1 MTHYIRLDG
10 LRGVAAL
17 VVVWFHI
24 FEGFATSPVD
34 QRCNHGYLAV
44 DFFFLLS
51 GFVLSYAYDARMN
64 HTSLAERLSLGGFL
78 RRRMIRLHPMLV
90 LGLIWGAVAFFL
102 QGGVQWDGTAVS
114 PIWVVIA
121 LFVSLLL
128 IPAWPGSP
136 IEVRGNGEMFPL
148 NGPMWS
154 LFFEYI
160 ASILYGVVLH
170 RLSTKF
176 LRVLTLIFAGG
187 LGAFALCNLSGTYH
201 IGVGWTLAEMNFP
214 GGLLR
219 VLFSFSMGM
228 YLQRTTSTEG
238 RRLPFIVC
246 AALLVGL
253 LIVPYPGAE
262 ANVLNGFYDL
272 MCVLVVFPLIIR
284 GAVKAQSAGNAL
296 ETSICRWLGNIS
308 YPLYII
314 HYPSMYLFYAYL
326 WGQEQQP
333 SFSEVW
339 PLAVGLF
346 LGNILLAHL
355 CYTFYDAPVRRW
367 LNRQKQK

>member
-1 MTHYIRLDG
+1 MHHYTRLDG

-17 VVVWFHI
+17 VVVWYHI
-24 FEGFATSPVD
+24 FEGFATSPID

-51 GFVLSYAYDARMN
+51 GFVLSYAYDGRLNAP
-64 HTSLAERLSLGGFL
+64 SQYGRLSLGGFL
-78 RRRMIRLHPMLV
+78 RRRIVRLHPMLL
-90 LGLIWGAVAFFL
+90 LGLVWGAIAYFL

-114 PIWVVIA
+114 PIWGVIA
-121 LFVSLLL
+121 LLTSLLL
-128 IPAWPGSP
+128 IPAWPGAP
-136 IEVRGNGEMFPL
+136 TEVRGNGELYPL

-176 LRVLTLIFAGG
+176 LQVLLLIFAGG
-187 LGAFALCNLSGTYH
+187 LSAFALSNLSGTFH
-201 IGVGWTLAEMNFP
+201 LGVGWTLAGMNFP

-219 VLFSFSMGM
+219 VLFSFTMGM
-228 YLQRTTSTEG
+228 YLQRTTRTDG
-238 RRLPFIVC
+238 RGMPFIVG
-246 AALLVGL
+246 AALLMGM
-253 LIVPYPGAE
+253 LIVPYPGTE
-262 ANVLNGFYDL
+262 ANVQNACYDL
-272 MCVLVVFPLIIR
+272 LCVLLVFPFIIR
-284 GAVKAQSAGNAL
+284 GVVQTKRTESAM

-326 WGQEQQP
+326 WGQEARVP
-333 SFSEVW
+333 FSEVW

-355 CYTFYDAPVRRW
+355 CYTFYDAPVRNW